1 MVDTTIIAG
10 CACVAAAFGYFLL
23 GKFGA
28 ILALAGMGYLYFK
41 YVSKPSKNPAYYK
54 AFCCTPSCS
63 GTALDDFKE
72 WLQQVDG
79 FPSAWVN
86 TVVFC
91 VAHLAEQLTGFRP
104 QDHGINQFPSQ
115 SGVTT
120 GSIVDYI
127 RDAKH
132 GWLDGYCNQHC
143 LHNTCICACPGIG
156 DASAKAL
163 AKVGIYTTRDLIKK
177 FNSFSGLS
185 IKPEYN

>member
-10 CACVAAAFGYFLL
+10 CACVAAAFGYYLL

-28 ILALAGMGYLYFK
+28 ILALAGMGYLFFTYFP
-41 YVSKPSKNPAYYK
+41 KPSENP
-54 AFCCTPSCS
+54 
-63 GTALDDFKE
+63 LDDFKA

-79 FPSAWVN
+79 IPGNWVN
-86 TVVFC
+86 TDVFC
-91 VAHLAEQLTGFRP
+91 VAHLAEELTGFRP

-115 SGVTT
+115 SGLTST
-120 GSIVDYI
+120 SIVDYI

-143 LHNTCICACPGIG
+143 RHNTCISACPGIG
-156 DASAKAL
+156 PAIAKAL

-185 IKPEYN
+185 IKSKYN

>member
-10 CACVAAAFGYFLL
+10 CACVAAAFGYYLL

-28 ILALAGMGYLYFK
+28 ILALAGMGYLFFTYFP
-41 YVSKPSKNPAYYK
+41 KPSENP
-54 AFCCTPSCS
+54 
-63 GTALDDFKE
+63 LDDFKA

-79 FPSAWVN
+79 IPGNWVN
-86 TVVFC
+86 TDVFC
-91 VAHLAEQLTGFRP
+91 VAHLAEELTGFRP

-115 SGVTT
+115 SGLTST
-120 GSIVDYI
+120 SIVDYI

-132 GWLDGYCNQHC
+132 GWLDDRYTGVKNSH
-143 LHNTCICACPGIG
+143 TGVTACPGIG
-156 DASAKAL
+156 DSSAKAL

-185 IKPEYN
+185 IKSKYN

>member
-10 CACVAAAFGYFLL
+10 CACVAAAFGYYLL

-28 ILALAGMGYLYFK
+28 ILALAGMGYLFFVYFNK
-41 YVSKPSKNPAYYK
+41 IPSENP
-54 AFCCTPSCS
+54 
-63 GTALDDFKE
+63 LVDFKA

-79 FPSAWVN
+79 IPSTWVN
-86 TVVFC
+86 TIVFC
-91 VAHLAEQLTGFRP
+91 VAHLAEVLTGFRP

-115 SGVTT
+115 SGVTS

-132 GWLDGYCNQHC
+132 GWLDDRFTGVKNSH
-143 LHNTCICACPGIG
+143 TGVTACPGIG
-156 DASAKAL
+156 DSSAKAL

-185 IKPEYN
+185 IKSKYN

>member
-132 GWLDGYCNQHC
+132 GWLDDRYTGVVGSK
-143 LHNTCICACPGIG
+143 TGITACPGIG
-156 DASAKAL
+156 DATAKAL
-163 AKVGIYTTRDLIKK
+163 ANVGIYTTRDLVKK

-185 IKPEYN
+185 FKPKYN